1 MLTSYVACGRTN
13 HSGFYAIRVTREQS
27 LQGTHPAKHSP
38 WGSRRAESRD
48 NALDAGRITIRPFTP
63 HPMPS
68 PDREREN
75 DHPTAQP
82 LFQRQIRHRF
92 FVEFNPKSGP
102 VAQDHVAV
110 LGDDAIAVQV
120 CDIVQ
125 RA

>member
-1 MLTSYVACGRTN
+1 MLPVGVPTTQASTPYG
-13 HSGFYAIRVTREQS
+13 SRES
-27 LQGTHPAKHSP
+27 NPCKEPILRSTHP
-38 WGSRRAESRD
+38 G
-48 NALDAGRITIRPFTP
+48 ALEGRSHATTRWTHGRITIRPFTP